1 MRLAASLL
9 LLSLSA
15 AAHEKGPTA
24 RSKPAPDY
32 DKRLSKISESYGTA
46 IRPIFEAKCF
56 NCHSD
61 RTEYPWYYKI
71 PGVKQF
77 IDSGIAEAREHLDMS
92 HGFPFKGHREDPVEE
107 TLKEI
112 GAMIAEGEMPPW
124 YYIPLHGG
132 SRLTD
137 GESKAILAWVKKSRD
152 LLMWE
157 E

>member
-9 LLSLSA
+9 LLSLNA
-15 AAHEKGPTA
+15 AAQEKGPSA

-32 DKRLSKISESYGTA
+32 DQRLSKISESYGTA

-56 NCHSD
+56 DCHSD
-61 RTEYPWYYKI
+61 RTEYPWYYRI

-77 IDSGIAEAREHLDMS
+77 IDSDIAEAREHLDMS
-92 HGFPFKGHREDPVEE
+92 QGFPFKGHRENPAEE

-112 GAMIAEGEMPPW
+112 GATIVEGGMPPW
-124 YYIPLHGG
+124 YYTLLHAG
-132 SRLTD
+132 SKLTD
-137 GESKAILAWVKKSRD
+137 EESKAILAWVKKSRD